1 MKKATNLILTA
12 FWILTTASGALGAE
26 EYAKGHSALEVFD
39 AEGIAATP
47 LWVQMWVGFM
57 LAMFAIGLFAFAWKQ
72 PIARWLV
79 GGFLLSAL
87 FGETLFNAMGLP
99 FLSGSIAILHLVLWS
114 PGFILLLI
122 KRPFL
127 NPSEGRWFRVWSG
140 VMVCS
145 IIFSYVFDVRD
156 AAIYLNHVL

>member
-1 MKKATNLILTA
+1 MKKATILFLTTV
-12 FWILTTASGALGAE
+12 WILAAATGALGAE
-26 EYAKGHSALEVFD
+26 EYAKGHGALEAFD
-39 AEGIAATP
+39 AEGIVATP
-47 LWVQMWVGFM
+47 LWVQLWVGFM
-57 LAMFAIGLFAFAWKQ
+57 LVMFAIGLFAFAWKQ

-99 FLSGSIAILHLVLWS
+99 FLSGSIAILHLVFWS

-122 KRPFL
+122 RRPFL
-127 NPSEGRWFRVWSG
+127 DPAEGRWFRIWSG

-145 IIFSYVFDVRD
+145 IIFSYVFDLRD
-156 AAIYLNHVL
+156 AVIYLNHAL